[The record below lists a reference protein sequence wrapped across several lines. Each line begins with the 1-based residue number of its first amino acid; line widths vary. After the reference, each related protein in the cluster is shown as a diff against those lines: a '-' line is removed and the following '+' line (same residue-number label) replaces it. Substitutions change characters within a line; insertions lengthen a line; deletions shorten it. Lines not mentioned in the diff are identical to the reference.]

1 MNKYLHLQLKGGGSK
16 TPDPDWT
23 KGRGGRSTAASRQN
37 SPPRETAPVIQA
49 PRSRRG
55 SRVARQHS
63 YDDEVKNTL
72 VPTTAGESG
81 LGLPPPMPRRASAY
95 DVYAV
100 PGLSTVTAPSVAGR
114 RPSFRVP
121 AETTSPPSPETAPIT
136 LIAPE
141 EDRRTRRR
149 GSQL

>member
-1 MNKYLHLQLKGGGSK
+1 MHRLQLKGGGSK
-16 TPDPDWT
+16 TPDSDWNR
-23 KGRGGRSTAASRQN
+23 GRGGRSTSNSRQN
-37 SPPRETAPVIQA
+37 SPPRETAPGVQP

-63 YDDEVKNTL
+63 YDDEVKIALAPVTS
-72 VPTTAGESG
+72 AADSG
-81 LGLPPPMPRRASAY
+81 LGLPAPMPRRASAY

-100 PGLSTVTAPSVAGR
+100 PGLSTVTAPTVVGR

-121 AETTSPPSPETAPIT
+121 PTEQTSPPSPETVPVT
-136 LIAPE
+136 LVAPE